1 MINKPKDYDNI
12 PIGVGESLK
21 AGGHK
26 CVIKKLEEATSSKG
40 NQMLVIYF
48 DTADEDIQPGFYM
61 NRYVN
66 DTRADKKW
74 GGRFFL
80 VNGGEYGPANLRRF
94 VTSVADS
101 NDENV
106 LMSKGWKEVKN
117 GRGQL
122 EWQPSWG
129 SGFEESFKDMKVGL
143 VFRKEEYTREDHTL
157 GVATK
162 GFRWCNYD
170 KAYEQKEPERK
181 AAPAPIQ
188 QPDYGFVNVPA
199 DALED
204 EGLPF
209 K

>member
-1 MINKPKDYDNI
+1 MISKPNGYDNI
-12 PIGVGESLK
+12 PIGMGESLK

-48 DTADEDIQPGFYM
+48 DTSDEDIQPGFYM

-66 DTRADKKW
+66 DKRPDKKW

-80 VNGGEYGPANLRRF
+80 IVGGEYGPANLKRF
-94 VTSVADS
+94 ITAVEDS
-101 NDENV
+101 ND
-106 LMSKGWKEVKN
+106 GFQAWDF
-117 GRGQL
+117 
-122 EWQPSWG
+122 
-129 SGFEESFKDMKVGL
+129 SGNLRMDAFTDLKAGL

-162 GFRWCNYD
+162 GFRWCNYE